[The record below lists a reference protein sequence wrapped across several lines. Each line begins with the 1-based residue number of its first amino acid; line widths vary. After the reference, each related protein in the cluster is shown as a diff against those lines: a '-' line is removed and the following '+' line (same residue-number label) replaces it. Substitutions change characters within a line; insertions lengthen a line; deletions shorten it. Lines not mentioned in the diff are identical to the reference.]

1 MSLGSGVRSN
11 YLENNM
17 MMPAY
22 EESYPEG
29 VNRPNRSLEAK
40 QRKNPGAHENRNAIY
55 DHLRANSGIKSHYL
69 GGVGGEVEDSF
80 TYHGDQVLD
89 RKISD
94 ILGKYISPSKT
105 AKEQEFDALK

>member
-1 MSLGSGVRSN
+1 MSLGSGVMSN

-29 VNRPNRSLEAK
+29 VNRPNTSLEAK
-40 QRKNPGAHENRNAIY
+40 QRKNSSSAAEGNRNAIY

-69 GGVGGEVEDSF
+69 GGAGG
-80 TYHGDQVLD
+80 
-89 RKISD
+89 
-94 ILGKYISPSKT
+94 
-105 AKEQEFDALK
+105 